1 MKYFQFKITYRNSA
15 GITNSVKIAQ
25 YAHNVSEAKKLVRN
39 KYVNGHCQII
49 SITTFKM

>member
-1 MKYFQFKITYRNSA
+1 MKYFEFKITYRNSA

-39 KYVNGHCQII
+39 RYIAGNYKII
-49 SITTFKM
+49 SITTFKR